1 VIFRY
6 DVSRTQAGGSIGL
19 LHKELGMSREDDF
32 DDIMDT
38 PDETEAGQDDT
49 SGMVIDETSSV
60 EEPVEVEVDAIIIT
74 EEEEMPAPA
83 APARKA
89 AKKKKVAKKKVAK
102 KKVAKK
108 VATKKVA
115 KKKVAKKK
123 VAKKKVAKKKTR
135 PAPKKKARRKK

>member
-1 VIFRY
+1 MIFRY

-38 PDETEAGQDDT
+38 PEETESGHDNN
-49 SGMVIDETSSV
+49 SGMLIDETSSV
-60 EEPVEVEVDAIIIT
+60 EEPAEVQVDAIIIT

-89 AKKKKVAKKKVAK
+89 AKKKKKVAK
-102 KKVAKK
+102 
-108 VATKKVA
+108 KKVA

-123 VAKKKVAKKKTR
+123 VAKKKVAKKKVAKKKKTR